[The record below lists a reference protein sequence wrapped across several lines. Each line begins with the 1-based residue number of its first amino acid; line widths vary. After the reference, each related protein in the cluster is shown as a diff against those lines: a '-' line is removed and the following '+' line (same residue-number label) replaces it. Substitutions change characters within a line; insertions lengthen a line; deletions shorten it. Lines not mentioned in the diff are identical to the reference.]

1 MTENYIQA
9 VERLLEIAIEED
21 IGPGDVTS
29 DAIFPHD
36 HESEAV
42 LISKETGIFCGGEII
57 EYCYRKLDSSIKTVL
72 LVPDGKKIKP
82 GEIIGEIRGNTK
94 KILSGE
100 RIVLNFIQRMSG
112 IATMTARLV
121 EIMEGSGTAILD
133 TRKTLPGFR
142 HLDKY
147 AVKTGGGRNHR
158 MGLYDMV
165 MIKDNHI
172 KAAGS
177 ISAAVKTIRE
187 AYGNRYRIEVETTD
201 LNEVGEAVRAGADI
215 IMLDNMDIPAMKE
228 SIGLIQGKA
237 EIEVSGNITGERLAG
252 LRDLDIDYISIGALT
267 HSVTAFDLSMKIT
280 GSDPQS

>member
-1 MTENYIQA
+1 MSENYIQA
-9 VERLLEIAIEED
+9 LERLLEIAIKED

-29 DAIFPHD
+29 NAIFPDD

-42 LISKETGIFCGGEII
+42 LISKETGIFCGGEVLD
-57 EYCYRKLDSSIKTVL
+57 YCYKKLDSSIKTVL
-72 LVPDGKKIKP
+72 PVPDGKKIKP
-82 GEIIGEIRGNTK
+82 GERIGEIRGNTK
-94 KILSGE
+94 KILNGE

-112 IATMTARLV
+112 IATMTARFV
-121 EIMEGSGTAILD
+121 KIMEGSGTAILD

-177 ISAAVKTIRE
+177 ISAAVRRIRE
-187 AYGNRYRIEVETTD
+187 TYGSRYKVEVETTN

-237 EIEVSGNITGERLAG
+237 KIEVSGNITGERLVQ
-252 LRDLDIDYISIGALT
+252 LKDLKIDYISIGALT
-267 HSVTAFDLSMKIT
+267 HSVTAFDLSMKI
-280 GSDPQS
+280 S